1 MRSRG
6 ATVPGASRVVLGSTL
21 ALMLTLTLTISC
33 GSPVIESSGSGEGPP
48 RRGGVLASGVV
59 NLCPSVDGVSANPA
73 TAMVD
78 KTIALSGT
86 GHDPDGVPAPLA
98 LAWRATA
105 GRISD
110 PTASNPTFTC
120 TAAGPAT
127 ITLSVTDGDCVD
139 SQSLVVTCTPL
150 VVALAP
156 WPGANA
162 TVIVDQ
168 VHQFSGNLS
177 GLSYDPATSAGP
189 AVLWAVQNGP
199 STLYRLLWNGTTWAS
214 TTTDGWS
221 AGKPLHYPDGSGT
234 PDSEGVTKAEAD
246 LARGLRLDRAQQRH
260 RRRQPSQRAAL
271 RHQRVR
277 PGADGHPRME
287 PHRRLAGRPTPTSAW
302 RRSPGSPTASWS
314 APGSSTRAPTSPTL
328 PSRYANHGTGIF
340 FVGLEANGSIYGFAL
355 DHVGGGFQRVATF
368 AGGQASIMD
377 LSFDRDVGYLWGYC
391 DNTCANR
398 AAVLMIDTDPLSA
411 THGHFRLS
419 RLYDHPSTLPDV
431 NNEGIAIA
439 PESECTG
446 GRKAFF
452 WTDDSATGGNSLR
465 RDSIPCGQ
473 F

>member
-1 MRSRG
+1 M
-6 ATVPGASRVVLGSTL
+6 VLGSAL
-21 ALMLTLTLTISC
+21 AWVTTLTLTISC
-33 GSPVIESSGSGEGPP
+33 GSPVIESSGSGDGPP
-48 RRGGVLASGVV
+48 RRGGVLTGGIV
-59 NLCPSVDGVSANPA
+59 NLCPSVDGVSANPG
-73 TAMVD
+73 TAMVS
-78 KTIALSGT
+78 KPIALSGT
-86 GHDPDGVPAPLA
+86 GHDTDGVPAPLA
-98 LAWRATA
+98 LTWTATA
-105 GRISD
+105 GTISN

-168 VHQFSGNLS
+168 AHQFSGNLS

-189 AVLWAVQNGP
+189 AVLWAVQNGQ

-221 AGKPLHYPDGSGT
+221 AGKALHYPDGSGT
-234 PDSEGVTKAEAD
+234 PDAEGVTKAEAASTAVYVSTERNTD
-246 LARGLRLDRAQQRH
+246 AGGVSRLSVLRFD
-260 RRRQPSQRAAL
+260 
-271 RHQRVR
+271 
-277 PGADGHPRME
+277 
-287 PHRRLAGRPTPTSAW
+287 T
-302 RRSPGSPTASWS
+302 S
-314 APGSSTRAPTSPTL
+314 APGAALTATHEWDLTGDLPAADANLGLEAITWIPDSFLVGAGFVDESTNQPYA

-398 AAVLMIDTDPLSA
+398 AAVLMIDADPLSA
-411 THGHFRLS
+411 TRGHFRLS

-452 WTDDSATGGNSLR
+452 WTDDSATGGNSLHQ
-465 RDSIPCGQ
+465 DSIPCGQ